1 MASTLRNLGLG
12 ITVFL
17 LLVLTGTADG
27 VAQSAA
33 TDSKTY
39 VVVGTSSVKDG
50 GLNAAKE
57 KAIAD
62 CKRIAV
68 EQMTAEIV
76 PLDILVQQFAAIDT
90 AIYDQAD
97 KFIQYYKMLSERQQD
112 SQLRVLVQAKVSG
125 RMIQEKLRSA
135 GILTAAG
142 RPLVQLSLAVVGSDN
157 LSSFV
162 LFRGTLNNM
171 AGVEDVQISEILPNQ
186 TTLAVAYRGTAGAFA
201 EALLKEAHEG
211 FSIRVYQETDTT
223 FRIELA
229 PAEKPQQQG

>member
-1 MASTLRNLGLG
+1 MTSKHRNLGLG
-12 ITVFL
+12 IIVFL
-17 LLVLTGTADG
+17 FIVLAGTAG
-27 VAQSAA
+27 VVAQDTVPDA
-33 TDSKTY
+33 KTY
-39 VVVGTSSVKDG
+39 VVIGTSSLKDG

-68 EQMTAEIV
+68 EQMTAEIL

-90 AIYDQAD
+90 AIYGQAD

-125 RMIQEKLRSA
+125 RMIQERLRAA
-135 GILTAAG
+135 GILTTAG

-162 LFRGTLNNM
+162 LFRGRLSSM
-171 AGVEDVQISEILPNQ
+171 SGVEDVQISEILPNQ

-201 EALLKEAHEG
+201 EALLKEPHEE

-229 PAEKPQQQG
+229 PAEKPQPQG